1 MVCDLED
8 YSVRVGTWAGRLSW
22 RGVCRRGDTNGTT
35 GDCLGLTVLSCMVL
49 ALLLIIG
56 GDEQNPGL
64 VVEVEN
70 TVTLTYWVQQE
81 SEVGNSM

>member
-1 MVCDLED
+1 
-8 YSVRVGTWAGRLSW
+8 
-22 RGVCRRGDTNGTT
+22 
-35 GDCLGLTVLSCMVL
+35 MVL